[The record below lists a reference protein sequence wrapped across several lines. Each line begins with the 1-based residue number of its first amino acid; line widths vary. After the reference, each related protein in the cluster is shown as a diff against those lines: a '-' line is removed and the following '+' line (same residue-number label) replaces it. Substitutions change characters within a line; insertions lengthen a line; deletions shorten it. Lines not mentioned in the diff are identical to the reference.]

1 MSLQPLISKS
11 SNRWVLALII
21 AATAVT
27 GTMSYY
33 AISSTKREIP
43 APVQTTPPVR
53 KITAL
58 GRLEPETEVIKVSV
72 PAAMNNDRIAQL
84 LVQRGSR
91 IKANQVIAILDS
103 RLRLQTALVEAQEQ
117 VRVLQSK
124 LAQVKAGAKS
134 GEIAAQKAQ
143 IVKLKAELQGE
154 IATTRATIARRKSEV
169 NNAQAEYNRYQS
181 LYREGAISASQFD
194 QKRLALETGQA
205 QLNEAQFNQNRTVD
219 SLQAQ
224 INEAKQTLNK
234 IAEVRPVDVQAAQ
247 TEIDRAI
254 ASVQRAKADL
264 KQATILAPMAGRILE
279 IYAKPGE
286 VVNSNG
292 IADLGQTDQM
302 QVVAEIYQSDI
313 SKIRQGQKATIT
325 GESFPGELS
334 GTVQL
339 IGLQINKQE
348 IESNQPG
355 ENLDQRVVKVRIRLN
370 PQDSKRV
377 ANLTNLQ
384 VQASIIP

>member
-11 SNRWVLALII
+11 ANRWVLALII
-21 AATAVT
+21 TATAVT

-33 AISSTKREIP
+33 AISNTQKETS

-84 LVQRGSR
+84 LVQRGTR
-91 IKANQVIAILDS
+91 IKAGQVIAILDS
-103 RLRLQTALVEAQEQ
+103 RERLQTALKEAQEQ

-143 IVKLKAELQGE
+143 IVKLQAELQGE
-154 IATTRATIARRKSEV
+154 IATQRATITRRKSEV

-194 QKRLALETGQA
+194 QKRLALETTQA

-224 INEAKQTLNK
+224 ISEAKQTLNK
-234 IAEVRPVDVQAAQ
+234 IAEVRPVDIQAAQ

-264 KQATILAPMAGRILE
+264 KQATILAPTAGTILE

-286 VVNSNG
+286 VVGSNG

-334 GTVQL
+334 GTVQQ

-355 ENLDQRVVKVRIRLN
+355 QNLDQRVIKVRIRLN

-384 VQASIIP
+384 VQTTIIP